1 MLNKEL
7 LLTPQS
13 KAPIGEFRFY
23 TSDYAEPVYWRAY
36 DSGGTVR
43 TGAVLHDN
51 EAVYSHIEIR
61 SWYVYILKDF
71 IHYAHP
77 MDVYYKDER
86 LGKLSNGLFS
96 VYENASVNNSSWWGY
111 GGIGGLTNKDKLYL
125 YLRD

>member
-43 TGAVLHDN
+43 TGAVLYGN

-61 SWYVYILKDF
+61 SSHVYILSG
-71 IHYAHP
+71 
-77 MDVYYKDER
+77 R
-86 LGKLSNGLFS
+86 QLGIYNSCPICWSLYGSKSTPNAKCPAGLSVDGAFS
-96 VYENASVNNSSWWGY
+96 MSSPPLGRCQSTV
-111 GGIGGLTNKDKLYL
+111 LDLSFL
-125 YLRD
+125 PQD